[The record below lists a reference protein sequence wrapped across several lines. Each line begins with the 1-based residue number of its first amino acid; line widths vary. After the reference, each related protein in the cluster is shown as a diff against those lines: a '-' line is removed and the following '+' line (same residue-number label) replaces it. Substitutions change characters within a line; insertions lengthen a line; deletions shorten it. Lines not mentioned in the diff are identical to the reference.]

1 LHNWEKPP
9 LGFLKCNVDAAISNN
24 VAGMGAGFV
33 LRDGT
38 VLFFVIVFLSK
49 CIKIIFFLFFKN
61 YF

>member
-38 VLFFVIVFLSK
+38 VLFFVIVFYRNVLK
-49 CIKIIFFLFFKN
+49 
-61 YF
+61 